1 MIPFRQLTH
10 VSCYFL
16 LKFSLVYDSILRN
29 NRKDNIILK
38 KANLLYITL
47 QIALW
52 GIYGVLY
59 SYANRYLLSQGLSST
74 LAGVLLAV
82 STAVAFVLQ
91 PLLTSV
97 IDKKKIAL
105 KGVLL
110 MLAGL
115 MLICSATLPFIKSPW
130 LVAAVYAVAYVGV
143 AVYPA
148 FINSMGMVAIKSG
161 YSVNFGLAR
170 GVGALAFGVTA
181 WGTNKL
187 IEAFGEVAVPFFA
200 VLFCLMGIVATVT
213 FPKGAEAITKK
224 EDASKITDF
233 FKRNKKF
240 TAFLFAVSILM
251 IGHNILGNCMYQIA
265 VFKGDGNAQGMVLMI
280 STIIEI
286 PTIVFFTKLLK
297 IASGSTYMRISGV
310 FFVLRILFTLI
321 LPGVWGLYVAQVCQ
335 IAGYALYTV
344 CSVYYAGEVISN
356 KDTVKGQAYVSA
368 ANTIGC
374 LVAHL
379 AGGAMIDSFGIE
391 NMLIITTVIS
401 AIGMVMLFFTTENA
415 KKD

>member
-1 MIPFRQLTH
+1 M
-10 VSCYFL
+10 
-16 LKFSLVYDSILRN
+16 
-29 NRKDNIILK
+29 K
-38 KANLLYITL
+38 KANLLYIAL

-59 SYANRYLLSQGLSST
+59 SYANRYLLSAGLSST

-97 IDKKKIAL
+97 IDRKKLPL

-110 MLAGL
+110 ILSAL
-115 MLICSATLPFIKSPW
+115 MLLCSAVLPFVSNLWVTSSI
-130 LVAAVYAVAYVGV
+130 YAVSYVGV
-143 AVYPA
+143 VVYPA

-161 YSVNFGLAR
+161 YNVNFGLAR
-170 GVGALAFGVTA
+170 GVGAFAFGVTA
-181 WGTNKL
+181 YLTGKL
-187 IEAFGEVAVPFFA
+187 IEFFGEVAIPCFA
-200 VLFCLMGIVATVT
+200 IVFCATGIISTIA

-224 EDASKITDF
+224 ETASKVTEF

-240 TAFLFAVSILM
+240 SALLFAVAIIM
-251 IGHNILGNCMYQIA
+251 VGHNILGNCMYQIA

-297 IASGSTYMRISGV
+297 IAKSNTYMRISGV
-310 FFVLRILFTLI
+310 FFVLRILLTLI
-321 LPGVWGLYVAQVCQ
+321 IPGVWGLYIAQLCQ
-335 IAGYALYTV
+335 IAGYGLYTV
-344 CSVYYAGEVISN
+344 CSVYYAGEVVSS
-356 KDTVKGQAYVSA
+356 KDTVKGQAYICS

-374 LVAHL
+374 LIAHFS
-379 AGGAMIDSFGIE
+379 GGAMIDALGVE

-401 AIGMVMLFFTTENA
+401 AIGMILMFFTTEKS